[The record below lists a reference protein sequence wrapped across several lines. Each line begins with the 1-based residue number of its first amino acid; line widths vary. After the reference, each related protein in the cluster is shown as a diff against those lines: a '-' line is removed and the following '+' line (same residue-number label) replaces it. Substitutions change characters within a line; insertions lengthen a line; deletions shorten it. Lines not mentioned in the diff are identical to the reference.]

1 MLNGI
6 EYVTTRT
13 TKTIEYIIARDNAL
27 GKMKE
32 SVRRTQ
38 DKTFGN
44 TRTDSEGNARYKGSS

>member
-44 TRTDSEGNARYKGSS
+44 TRADSEGNARYKGSS